1 MKDVL
6 KEKLTSGLKR
16 LNVIK
21 AFPFVAGLGLGFPFL
36 ISIMLRQILF
46 SQPLITIVVVFLYG
60 AFALTGLMLF
70 ILLISGLSS
79 KFLWYFSIAYWGL
92 LFAFSLIYNLSNLA
106 SFEKTAYQFFYS
118 EILVPYVC
126 STICIISLS
135 TKKTREYFHFTTNAV
150 QEISKVAS

>member
-92 LFAFSLIYNLSNLA
+92 LFAFSL
-106 SFEKTAYQFFYS
+106 SFFLLLTRLHVQFERQRQEKPDFD
-118 EILVPYVC
+118 IV
-126 STICIISLS
+126 
-135 TKKTREYFHFTTNAV
+135 FT
-150 QEISKVAS
+150 